1 MNSDRKVDYYVG
13 LDMGTGALGCAVTDT
28 QYRLIKVKGKDF
40 WFVCLNTSNH
50 SFPLS
55 LAKPSI
61 FVYTIKQKI
70 GLVGL

>member
-50 SFPLS
+50 SFSPFPCQTFNICL
-55 LAKPSI
+55 
-61 FVYTIKQKI
+61 YY
-70 GLVGL
+70 

>member
-40 WFVCLNTSNH
+40 GLLESMKLHNH
-50 SFPLS
+50 N
-55 LAKPSI
+55 
-61 FVYTIKQKI
+61 
-70 GLVGL
+70 